1 LSPAETNTATRREI
15 QVEIPADIVSRETE
29 KVIQK
34 MQKVA
39 RLPGFRR
46 GKVPST
52 VIKQRFA
59 EEIKSEVVESLI
71 PRYFQQ
77 EAKQQKLV
85 PVSQPRVTDLHIA
98 DGEPLRFKATFE
110 VLPEIE
116 VSGYHELTVEKP
128 DTAVTE
134 QEVEEQLGRLR
145 EQQATY
151 TAIEGRAIENGDYAQ
166 VSLEGIPKPAGSAE
180 GADVAHSGALNAAG
194 RPEAAPTEGPAKPV
208 KVDDVMVEVG
218 GTNTVREFSDNL
230 RGARPGEQRSFE
242 VSYPADFTDQRLAG
256 TTFEYTL
263 ALKAIKQKHLP
274 ELNDDFA
281 KELGGEI
288 NSLDELKQ
296 KIREGLEHEKQH
308 AAEREGKE
316 KILDELVKRHDF
328 PVPEALV
335 DRQIDVRLERGL
347 RALAAQ
353 GMRSEDMKK
362 MDFNRLRA
370 GQKEAAE
377 REVKA
382 SLLLDK
388 IADAEHIEVS
398 DEEIDHE
405 VQALAAQTKQSAD
418 AVRARLTREG
428 ALDRIRN
435 RLRNDKALDYLYRRP
450 A

>member
-1 LSPAETNTATRREI
+1 
-15 QVEIPADIVSRETE
+15 
-29 KVIQK
+29 
-34 MQKVA
+34 
-39 RLPGFRR
+39 
-46 GKVPST
+46 
-52 VIKQRFA
+52 
-59 EEIKSEVVESLI
+59 
-71 PRYFQQ
+71 
-77 EAKQQKLV
+77 
-85 PVSQPRVTDLHIA
+85 
-98 DGEPLRFKATFE
+98 
-110 VLPEIE
+110 
-116 VSGYHELTVEKP
+116 
-128 DTAVTE
+128 
-134 QEVEEQLGRLR
+134 
-145 EQQATY
+145 
-151 TAIEGRAIENGDYAQ
+151 
-166 VSLEGIPKPAGSAE
+166 
-180 GADVAHSGALNAAG
+180 
-194 RPEAAPTEGPAKPV
+194 V

-230 RGARPGEQRSFE
+230 RGARPGEQKSFE

-256 TTFEYTL
+256 KMFEYTV

-388 IADAEHIEVS
+388 IADADHIEVS
-398 DEEIDHE
+398 DEEIDRE
-405 VQALAAQTKQSAD
+405 VQALATQTKQSAD
-418 AVRARLTREG
+418 AVRAGLTREG

>member
-1 LSPAETNTATRREI
+1 LSPAETHTATRREI
-15 QVEIPADIVSRETE
+15 QVEVPPEVVSRETE
-29 KVIQK
+29 NVVQKLQK
-34 MQKVA
+34 MA

-52 VIKQRFA
+52 VIRQRFA
-59 EEIKSEVVESLI
+59 EEIKSEVVDSLV
-71 PRYFQQ
+71 PKYFQQ
-77 EAKQQKLV
+77 EAEKQHLV
-85 PVSQPRVTDLHIA
+85 PVSKPRVSDLHIA
-98 DGEPLRFKATFE
+98 DGEPLRFKASFE

-116 VSGYHELTVEKP
+116 VSGYQELQVAKP
-128 DTAVTE
+128 DVVVTE
-134 QEVEEQLGRLR
+134 QEIEESLNRLR

-166 VSLEGIPKPAGSAE
+166 VSLAGVPKHATGAPPIAPGERAQDAGSA
-180 GADVAHSGALNAAG
+180 SGA
-194 RPEAAPTEGPAKPV
+194 APDGTQKPV
-208 KVDDVMVEVG
+208 HVDDVLVEVG
-218 GTNTVREFSDNL
+218 GTNTVREFSENL
-230 RGARPGEQRSFE
+230 RGLTPGEQRTFQ
-242 VSYPADFTDQRLAG
+242 VTYGADFSDPRLAG
-256 TTFEYTL
+256 KTFEYTL
-263 ALKAIKQKHLP
+263 AVKAIKQKHLP
-274 ELNDDFA
+274 EPNDDFA
-281 KELGGEI
+281 KELGEFNG
-288 NSLDELKQ
+288 LDELKQ
-296 KIREGLEHEKQH
+296 KIREGLEHEKLH

-335 DRQIDVRLERGL
+335 DRQIDIRLERGL

-377 REVKA
+377 REVRA

-388 IADAEHIEVS
+388 IADAEKIEVS
-398 DEEIDHE
+398 DEEIDQE
-405 VQALAAQTKQSAD
+405 VQALASQSKQPAE

-435 RLRNDKALDYLYRRP
+435 RLRNDKALDFLYRRS

>member
-29 KVIQK
+29 KIIQK

-77 EAKQQKLV
+77 EAEQQKLV

-98 DGEPLRFKATFE
+98 DGEPLRFKASFE

-116 VSGYHELTVEKP
+116 VTGYHELTVEKP
-128 DTAVTE
+128 DTAVTD

-151 TAIEGRAIENGDYAQ
+151 TAIEDRAIENGDYAQ
-166 VSLEGIPKPAGSAE
+166 VSLEGIPKPAGSTENAPASAE
-180 GADVAHSGALNAAG
+180 VA
-194 RPEAAPTEGPAKPV
+194 PDGPPKPV

-218 GTNTVREFSDNL
+218 GANTVREFSDNL
-230 RGARPGEQRSFE
+230 RGTRPGEQRSFE

-256 TTFEYTL
+256 KMFEYTV

-308 AAEREGKE
+308 AAEREGKD

-405 VQALAAQTKQSAD
+405 VQALATQTKQSPD

>member
-1 LSPAETNTATRREI
+1 LSPTETNTATRREI
-15 QVEIPADIVSRETE
+15 QVEIPSDIVSRETE
-29 KVIQK
+29 NVIKK
-34 MQKVA
+34 MQNVA

-77 EAKQQKLV
+77 EAEKQKLV

-110 VLPEIE
+110 ILPEIE
-116 VSGYHELTVEKP
+116 VSGYQELRIEKP
-128 DTAVTE
+128 DTAVTD
-134 QEVEEQLGRLR
+134 QEIEEALNRLR
-145 EQQATY
+145 EQHATY
-151 TAIEGRAIENGDYAQ
+151 TAIEDRAVENGDYAQ
-166 VSLEGIPKPAGSAE
+166 VSLEGMPKSSAGGPEEAVGGAAE
-180 GADVAHSGALNAAG
+180 SS
-194 RPEAAPTEGPAKPV
+194 KPV

-230 RGARPGEQRSFE
+230 RGTRPGEQRTFE
-242 VSYPADFTDQRLAG
+242 VSYPADFSDQRLAG
-256 TTFEYTL
+256 KTFEYTL
-263 ALKAIKQKHLP
+263 SLKAIKQKHLP

-281 KELGGEI
+281 KELGAEV
-288 NSLDELKQ
+288 NSVDELKQ

-308 AAEREGKE
+308 EAEREGKE
-316 KILDELVKRHDF
+316 KILDQLVKRHDF

-370 GQKEAAE
+370 GQKDAAE
-377 REVKA
+377 REVRA

-388 IADAEHIEVS
+388 IADAEHIQVS

-405 VQALAAQTKQSAD
+405 VQALASQTKQSPD

>member
-1 LSPAETNTATRREI
+1 LSPTETNTATRREI

-29 KVIQK
+29 AIIQK

-59 EEIKSEVVESLI
+59 EEIKSEVVESLL
-71 PRYFQQ
+71 PRYFHQ
-77 EAKQQKLV
+77 EAEKQKLV

-98 DGEPLRFKATFE
+98 DGEPLRFKASFE

-116 VSGYHELTVEKP
+116 VSGYQELRIDKP
-128 DTAVTE
+128 DTAVSD
-134 QEVEEQLGRLR
+134 QEIEEALNRLR
-145 EQQATY
+145 EQHATY
-151 TAIEGRAIENGDYAQ
+151 TAIEDRVVEDGDYAQ
-166 VSLEGIPKPAGSAE
+166 VSLEGVPKSSAGPEEAVGAAAE
-180 GADVAHSGALNAAG
+180 
-194 RPEAAPTEGPAKPV
+194 PAKPA

-230 RGARPGEQRSFE
+230 RGTRPGEQRTFE
-242 VSYPADFTDQRLAG
+242 VSYPADFSDQRLAG
-256 TTFEYTL
+256 KTFEYTL
-263 ALKAIKQKHLP
+263 SLKAIKQKHLP

-281 KELGGEI
+281 KELGADVS
-288 NSLDELKQ
+288 NVDELKQ

-308 AAEREGKE
+308 EAEREGKE
-316 KILDELVKRHDF
+316 KILDELVKRHEF

-335 DRQIDVRLERGL
+335 DRQIDIRLERGL

-370 GQKEAAE
+370 GQKDAAE
-377 REVKA
+377 REVRA

-398 DEEIDHE
+398 DEEIDRE
-405 VQALAAQTKQSAD
+405 VQALASQTKQSPD

>member
-1 LSPAETNTATRREI
+1 LSPTETNTATRREI

-52 VIKQRFA
+52 VIKQRFG

-77 EAKQQKLV
+77 EAEKQKLV

-98 DGEPLRFKATFE
+98 DGEPLRFKAAFE

-128 DTAVTE
+128 DTAVTD

-151 TAIEGRAIENGDYAQ
+151 TAIEDRAIENGDYAQ
-166 VSLEGIPKPAGSAE
+166 VSMEGIPKPAGPTESAPAR
-180 GADVAHSGALNAAG
+180 ADVA
-194 RPEAAPTEGPAKPV
+194 PEGPPKPV

-230 RGARPGEQRSFE
+230 RGTRPGEQRTFD

-256 TTFEYTL
+256 KMFEYTI

-308 AAEREGKE
+308 AAEREGKD

-353 GMRSEDMKK
+353 GMRNEDMKK

-405 VQALAAQTKQSAD
+405 VQALATQTKQSPD

>member
-1 LSPAETNTATRREI
+1 MSPAETNTATRREI

-77 EAKQQKLV
+77 EAEKQKLV

-98 DGEPLRFKATFE
+98 DGEPLRFKASFE

-128 DTAVTE
+128 DTAVTD

-151 TAIEGRAIENGDYAQ
+151 TAIEDRAIENGDYAQ

-180 GADVAHSGALNAAG
+180 DTPARADVA
-194 RPEAAPTEGPAKPV
+194 PDGPAKPV

-218 GTNTVREFSDNL
+218 GANTVREFSDNL
-230 RGARPGEQRSFE
+230 RGTRPGEQRTFE

-256 TTFEYTL
+256 KTFEYTI

-388 IADAEHIEVS
+388 IADAEKIEVS
-398 DEEIDHE
+398 DEEIDRE
-405 VQALAAQTKQSAD
+405 VEALATQTKQIGGCGPGSFD
-418 AVRARLTREG
+418 A
-428 ALDRIRN
+428 
-435 RLRNDKALDYLYRRP
+435 
-450 A
+450 